1 MNGIKRNTERLFSH
15 GGKLFAMAMDL
26 PQVGLVDGLTDPRA
40 VIRSCKDSKLD
51 AFLTNVGVAHL
62 AEEELLKKK
71 LILRT
76 SSGGTN
82 LATEFTGVQKNHV
95 SPETALAMGA
105 DAVVMMMVIG
115 GADYASIQDAAAAI
129 DAYHRL
135 SIPVVVEILA
145 ADYEKTQTFD
155 IQANGARVAAE
166 LGADVN
172 VAKRAGL
179 LHDIGK
185 SIDHE
190 VEGSHVTIGVDICRK
205 YKESEAVIHCIEAH
219 HGDVEPHTIE
229 ACLVQAADAISAARP
244 GARRENIENYVK
256 RLEKLEEVS
265 KSFPGIASSYAIQ
278 AGREIRIMVKPE
290 EVSEDQ
296 MVLLARDIAKKIEE
310 ELTYPGQIKVHLLR
324 ETKAVDYAK

>member
-1 MNGIKRNTERLFSH
+1 MNGLKRNTEKLFSH

-40 VIRSCKDSKLD
+40 VIRSCMNSELD

-145 ADYEKTQTFD
+145 ADYEKTQTFE

-166 LGADVN
+166 LGADVVKAFYTDHFETVVDN
-172 VAKRAGL
+172 CPVPIILAGGPKGS
-179 LHDIGK
+179 DIFDTAAAAVK
-185 SIDHE
+185 A
-190 VEGSHVTIGVDICRK
+190 GVKGFCFGRNLFQ
-205 YKESEAVIHCIEAH
+205 SE
-219 HGDVEPHTIE
+219 D
-229 ACLVQAADAISAARP
+229 
-244 GARRENIENYVK
+244 
-256 RLEKLEEVS
+256 KLER
-265 KSFPGIASSYAIQ
+265 IA
-278 AGREIRIMVKPE
+278 RLDRI
-290 EVSEDQ
+290 
-296 MVLLARDIAKKIEE
+296 
-310 ELTYPGQIKVHLLR
+310 LR
-324 ETKAVDYAK
+324 EA

>member
-40 VIRSCKDSKLD
+40 VIRSCKDSQLD

-62 AEEELLKKK
+62 AEEELLTKK

-166 LGADVN
+166 LGADVVKAFYTEN
-172 VAKRAGL
+172 FDTVVANCPVPIILAGGPKGS
-179 LHDIGK
+179 DIFDTAAAAVKAGVK
-185 SIDHE
+185 SFCF
-190 VEGSHVTIGVDICRK
+190 GRNLFQ
-205 YKESEAVIHCIEAH
+205 SE
-219 HGDVEPHTIE
+219 D
-229 ACLVQAADAISAARP
+229 
-244 GARRENIENYVK
+244 
-256 RLEKLEEVS
+256 KLER
-265 KSFPGIASSYAIQ
+265 IA
-278 AGREIRIMVKPE
+278 RLDRI
-290 EVSEDQ
+290 
-296 MVLLARDIAKKIEE
+296 
-310 ELTYPGQIKVHLLR
+310 LR
-324 ETKAVDYAK
+324 EA

>member
-1 MNGIKRNTERLFSH
+1 MNGIRRNTEKLFSN

-26 PQVGLVDGLTDPRA
+26 PQVGIVEGLEDPKA
-40 VIRSCKDSKLD
+40 LIASCRDTALD
-51 AFLTNVGVAHL
+51 AFLLNVGIANL
-62 AEEELLKKK
+62 AEKELLGKK

-145 ADYEKTQTFD
+145 DDYEKTQTFD

-166 LGADVN
+166 LGADV
-172 VAKRAGL
+172 
-179 LHDIGK
+179 
-185 SIDHE
+185 
-190 VEGSHVTIGVDICRK
+190 
-205 YKESEAVIHCIEAH
+205 
-219 HGDVEPHTIE
+219 
-229 ACLVQAADAISAARP
+229 
-244 GARRENIENYVK
+244 VK
-256 RLEKLEEVS
+256 AFYTEHFEEVVRNCPVPIILAGGPKGS
-265 KSFPGIASSYAIQ
+265 DIFDTAAAAAKAGVKGFCFGRNLFQAEDRIERIA
-278 AGREIRIMVKPE
+278 RLDRI
-290 EVSEDQ
+290 
-296 MVLLARDIAKKIEE
+296 
-310 ELTYPGQIKVHLLR
+310 LR
-324 ETKAVDYAK
+324 EV

>member
-166 LGADVN
+166 LGADVGKAFYTEN
-172 VAKRAGL
+172 FDTVVANCPVPIILAGGPKGS
-179 LHDIGK
+179 DIFDTAAAAVK
-185 SIDHE
+185 A
-190 VEGSHVTIGVDICRK
+190 GVKGFCFDRNLFQ
-205 YKESEAVIHCIEAH
+205 SE
-219 HGDVEPHTIE
+219 D
-229 ACLVQAADAISAARP
+229 
-244 GARRENIENYVK
+244 
-256 RLEKLEEVS
+256 KLER
-265 KSFPGIASSYAIQ
+265 IA
-278 AGREIRIMVKPE
+278 RLDRI
-290 EVSEDQ
+290 
-296 MVLLARDIAKKIEE
+296 
-310 ELTYPGQIKVHLLR
+310 LR
-324 ETKAVDYAK
+324 EV

>member
-1 MNGIKRNTERLFSH
+1 MNGLKRNTEKLFSH
-15 GGKLFAMAMDL
+15 EGKLFAMAMDL
-26 PQVGLVDGLTDPRA
+26 PQVGLVNGLTDPRV
-40 VIRSCKDSKLD
+40 VIRSCMNSELD

-145 ADYEKTQTFD
+145 ADYEKTQTFE

-166 LGADVN
+166 LGADVVKAFYTDHFETVVDN
-172 VAKRAGL
+172 CPVPIILAGGPKGS
-179 LHDIGK
+179 DIFDTAAAAVK
-185 SIDHE
+185 A
-190 VEGSHVTIGVDICRK
+190 GVKGFCFGRNLFQ
-205 YKESEAVIHCIEAH
+205 SE
-219 HGDVEPHTIE
+219 D
-229 ACLVQAADAISAARP
+229 
-244 GARRENIENYVK
+244 
-256 RLEKLEEVS
+256 KLER
-265 KSFPGIASSYAIQ
+265 IA
-278 AGREIRIMVKPE
+278 RLDRI
-290 EVSEDQ
+290 
-296 MVLLARDIAKKIEE
+296 
-310 ELTYPGQIKVHLLR
+310 LR
-324 ETKAVDYAK
+324 EA

>member
-1 MNGIKRNTERLFSH
+1 MQGVQIMNGIKRNTERLFSH

-40 VIRSCKDSKLD
+40 VIRSCKDSQLD

-62 AEEELLKKK
+62 AEEELLTKK

-166 LGADVN
+166 LGADVVKAFYTEN
-172 VAKRAGL
+172 FDTVVANCPVPIILAGGPKGS
-179 LHDIGK
+179 DIFDTAAAAVK
-185 SIDHE
+185 A
-190 VEGSHVTIGVDICRK
+190 GVKGFCFGRNLFQ
-205 YKESEAVIHCIEAH
+205 SE
-219 HGDVEPHTIE
+219 D
-229 ACLVQAADAISAARP
+229 
-244 GARRENIENYVK
+244 
-256 RLEKLEEVS
+256 KLER
-265 KSFPGIASSYAIQ
+265 IA
-278 AGREIRIMVKPE
+278 RLDRI
-290 EVSEDQ
+290 
-296 MVLLARDIAKKIEE
+296 
-310 ELTYPGQIKVHLLR
+310 LR
-324 ETKAVDYAK
+324 EA